1 MLDFLT
7 TMLKNILSFLNNEV
21 YLNLIGVIFTAVLS
35 YNAAKYSASKPNKIN
50 IKQQQFDKVYLPLY
64 RLLENIPETP
74 SKLQALELQKK
85 IANIL
90 DKNYE
95 FAFPQLHS
103 LNDAFKNCLLHNK
116 NFMKPLKSIQH
127 QVHTDYELLKKQ
139 LGYPSEN
146 FFKIFVRM
154 TFKQK
159 AQFIISWIN
168 VISIFLLWVFAAIQL
183 FTFKGNML
191 ILVIQLFVEVVIFLA
206 VMIKINNLVDN
217 LSD

>member
-1 MLDFLT
+1 MTSFLIT
-7 TMLKNILSFLNNEV
+7 IFKAIFSFLNNEV

-64 RLLENIPETP
+64 RLLENIPETL

-85 IANIL
+85 ISNIL
-90 DKNYE
+90 DQNYE
-95 FAFPQLHS
+95 FVFPQLHS
-103 LNDAFKNCLLHNK
+103 LNTEFKNCLLHDK
-116 NFMKPLKSIQH
+116 NFLNPLKSIEH
-127 QVHTDYELLKKQ
+127 HVHTDYELLKKQ

-159 AQFIISWIN
+159 ALFIISWVNMI
-168 VISIFLLWVFAAIQL
+168 VIFLLMIVPVVQIQTLKMDTVPMFTLL
-183 FTFKGNML
+183 FTEIGAAL
-191 ILVIQLFVEVVIFLA
+191 WI
-206 VMIKINNLVDN
+206 MIKVNNYLNN